1 MFDKIHSPI
10 PVSLDKDI
18 DRASSILKSF
28 ISPTEAKY
36 QNKVIPADILERCKG
51 IAVLTV
57 IKGGFIWSGR
67 AGSGLVVARL
77 PNGKWSSPS
86 AIGTAGVGFGGQI
99 GADLT
104 DFVMILN
111 TDSAVKAFSRGG
123 NLTLGANIAISA
135 GPLGRSAEA
144 GGAVLNT
151 APVFSYSKS
160 KGLFAGVSL
169 EGSVIIER
177 KGTNER
183 FYGKKVRACE
193 LLSGEIEPTPKAQK
207 LYDSIDFRNEKSKNI
222 NEKHENALSDSGS
235 KSVPLVNEA
244 ENIGNILIII

>member
-1 MFDKIHSPI
+1 MIYSCI
-10 PVSLDKDI
+10 
-18 DRASSILKSF
+18 
-28 ISPTEAKY
+28 E
-36 QNKVIPADILERCKG
+36 
-51 IAVLTV
+51 
-57 IKGGFIWSGR
+57 
-67 AGSGLVVARL
+67 
-77 PNGKWSSPS
+77 WSSPS
-86 AIGTAGVGFGGQI
+86 AIGIAGVGFGGQI

-104 DFVMILN
+104 DFVIILN

-123 NLTLGANIAISA
+123 NLTLIASFAIAA

-144 GGAVLNT
+144 GCAVLDP

-160 KGLFAGVSL
+160 IGLFAGVSL
-169 EGSVIIER
+169 EGSVIVER

-207 LYDSIDFRNEKSKNI
+207 LYNSIDLRNKKNKNI
-222 NEKHENALSDSGS
+222 NEKHENNLSVSGS

-244 ENIGNILIII
+244 ENIGNISIII